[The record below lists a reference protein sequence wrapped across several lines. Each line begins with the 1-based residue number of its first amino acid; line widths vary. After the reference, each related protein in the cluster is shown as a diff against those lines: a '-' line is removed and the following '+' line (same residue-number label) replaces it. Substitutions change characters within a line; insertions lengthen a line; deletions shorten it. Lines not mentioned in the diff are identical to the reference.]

1 MVLWDNAHYTQNDNY
16 ALNSWCF
23 EDEGG
28 DSRTMAFDGVVE
40 YPWSEAKTKQVPEL
54 VALKIRNKLAF
65 ESVSFQSTVNGKG
78 FQYLPYQPY

>member
-23 EDEGG
+23 EEEGG
-28 DSRTMAFDGVVE
+28 DSRTVAFDVKVE
-40 YPWSEAKTKQVPEL
+40 DPWSEAKTKHVPEL
-54 VALKIRNKLAF
+54 VVLKTGIKLLF
-65 ESVSFQSTVNGKG
+65 ESVTFQSMVDGKG